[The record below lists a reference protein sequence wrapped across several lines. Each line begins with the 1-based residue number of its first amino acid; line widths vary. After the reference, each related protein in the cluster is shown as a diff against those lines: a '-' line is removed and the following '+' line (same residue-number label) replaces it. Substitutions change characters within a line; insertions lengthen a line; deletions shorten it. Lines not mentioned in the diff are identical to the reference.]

1 MSELHWHRHLAEI
14 KDDILKMAGLVEESI
29 DRSSRALLN
38 RDDELARQVIN
49 ADTEIDNYE
58 NLIDEKTFT
67 LLALQQPVASDL
79 RFLSAVTKISSH
91 LERMGD
97 RAVNLSF
104 RALTLNE
111 QVAVEY
117 PVTLREMSIVAQSM
131 VKSSLDSFVQRDP
144 EGARRV
150 CCQDDELDDLN
161 HRLVEEVIQWT
172 VANPER
178 LREGV
183 QLILA
188 GRHIERIGDESTNVC
203 EEVVFLVEGEIIR
216 HHDGELNCQV

>member
-1 MSELHWHRHLAEI
+1 M
-14 KDDILKMAGLVEESI
+14 
-29 DRSSRALLN
+29 
-38 RDDELARQVIN
+38 
-49 ADTEIDNYE
+49 
-58 NLIDEKTFT
+58 
-67 LLALQQPVASDL
+67 
-79 RFLSAVTKISSH
+79 TKISSH

-111 QVAVEY
+111 KAAGRVSGHSPGDVHRG
-117 PVTLREMSIVAQSM
+117 PGHGQSRRWTP
-131 VKSSLDSFVQRDP
+131 LFTRDP
-144 EGARRV
+144 EAARRV
-150 CCQDDELDDLN
+150 CCQDDDLDDLN

-172 VANPER
+172 MANPER

-216 HHDGELNCQV
+216 HHDSELGCQV